1 MHPSSFAPFLAIV
14 LLIFLLLDWYVFQGV
29 KTLSADWQ
37 STPWLYHGARWGYW
51 TASLALPAAIIY
63 LLFQLGARPDLRPL
77 LMTVSSIY
85 MTLLIT
91 KIVFALPLLGED
103 VARLSAGLFNRFNG
117 DPAPFLP
124 ERRKFVSQMAIG
136 VAAIPF
142 TSFLY
147 GILKGKYDYRVHR
160 HTLVF
165 PDLPE
170 AFDGLTITQISD
182 VHAGSFDNP
191 EAVRRGIEL
200 INRQQSDLVVF
211 TGDLVNSVSRE
222 FEPWKE
228 MFSTIQAKIGRFS
241 VLGNHDY
248 GDYTSWPSVEAK
260 MDNLREL
267 FQHHQDIGFRL
278 LRNEAVTIEK
288 DGQAISLLGVE
299 NWGKGFHQYGD
310 LEAALRDTPT
320 DAFKVLLSH
329 DPTHWEYQVK
339 THPTPV
345 HLTLSG
351 HTHGMQVGVEIPGF
365 RWSPIKYRYPRW
377 AGLYTENDRYLYI
390 NRGFGF
396 LGFSGRVGI
405 LPEITVLTLKRKE
418 DS

>member
-1 MHPSSFAPFLAIV
+1 MHPSSFAPFLAVI

-37 STPWLYHGARWGYW
+37 PLLYHGARWGFW
-51 TASLALPAAIIY
+51 TASLALPAAIVY

-77 LMTVSSIY
+77 LMTLSSIY
-85 MTLLIT
+85 LTLLIT

-103 VARLSAGLFNRFNG
+103 VARLGAGLFNRFNG
-117 DPAPFLP
+117 DSAPFLP
-124 ERRKFVSQMAIG
+124 ERRKFISQMAIG

-160 HTLVF
+160 HTVVF

-200 INRQQSDLVVF
+200 INRQESDLVVF

-248 GDYTSWPSVEAK
+248 GDYTSWPSLEAK
-260 MDNLREL
+260 QENLREL

-310 LEAALRDTPT
+310 LEAALRSAPT

-339 THPTPV
+339 NHPTPV

-377 AGLYTENDRYLYI
+377 AGLYSENARYLYI

-405 LPEITVLTLKRKE
+405 LPEITVLTLKKGE
-418 DS
+418 IS

>member
-1 MHPSSFAPFLAIV
+1 MHPSSFAPFLAVI

-29 KTLSADWQ
+29 KTLSADWR
-37 STPWLYHGARWGYW
+37 PLLYHGARWGYW
-51 TASLALPAAIIY
+51 AASLALPAAIVY

-77 LMTVSSIY
+77 LMTLSSIY

-103 VARLSAGLFNRFNG
+103 VARLGAGLFNRFNG
-117 DPAPFLP
+117 DAAPFLP

-160 HTLVF
+160 HTVEF

-200 INRQQSDLVVF
+200 INRQESDLVVF

-260 MDNLREL
+260 QENLREL

-288 DGQAISLLGVE
+288 AGQAISLLGVE

-310 LEAALRDTPT
+310 LEAALRNTPT

-339 THPTPV
+339 NHPTPV

-377 AGLYTENDRYLYI
+377 AGLYSENARYLYI

-405 LPEITVLTLKRKE
+405 LPEITVLTLKK
-418 DS
+418 SGNS